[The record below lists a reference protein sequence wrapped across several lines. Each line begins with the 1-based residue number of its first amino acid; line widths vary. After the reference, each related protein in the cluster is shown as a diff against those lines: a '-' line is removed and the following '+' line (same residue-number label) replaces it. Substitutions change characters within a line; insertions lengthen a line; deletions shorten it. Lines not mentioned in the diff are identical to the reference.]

1 MIAPVFEKM
10 ASENP
15 DITFVKVD
23 VDDAEDIA
31 AACGISAMPTF
42 QFYREGK
49 KIDEFSGAS
58 TAQLHALVA
67 EHNK

>member
-42 QFYREGK
+42 QFYKGGTRV
-49 KIDEFSGAS
+49 DEFRGANTS
-58 TAQLHALVA
+58 QLEALVA
-67 EHNK
+67 KHK